1 MALNNPN
8 KDVAAVEDD
17 QAYAYEDGQLDYPH
31 HSIEGAVVDMAQT
44 ALAQPP
50 VHAAIMQQQQST
62 GVTVPSTYV
71 PPEQK
76 NLNRSYGTAINV
88 TLQTDGRFKV
98 TSGEDFSKLNQVF
111 HCFTQGFS
119 YTCAASALFPKKGS
133 GQLDIRADEPDD
145 LLYIPVPDHVVK
157 DGRLVGNID
166 NSILYDG
173 ELFGEW
179 VARKKAEGGK
189 LRLDIKQTIYAV
201 LDEDGTHPSDGL
213 PITMTIPKESQ
224 KVYTRAT
231 DSFESKN
238 AMARLRGKPEMATPP
253 APFEHRLKVSP
264 GVRNESGDFPFT
276 PWNFEV
282 VPF

>member
-8 KDVAAVEDD
+8 TPVPAMEDD
-17 QAYAYEDGQLDYPH
+17 QAYAYDEGQLEDQDYLP
-31 HSIEGAVVDMAQT
+31 EGTATEEPQYAV
-44 ALAQPP
+44 ALVNQNTGLANVAYEQP
-50 VHAAIMQQQQST
+50 A
-62 GVTVPSTYV
+62 
-71 PPEQK
+71 QK
-76 NLNRSYGTAINV
+76 NLNRAYGTAINV

-98 TSGEDFSKLNQVF
+98 TSGKDFSELNQMF

-119 YTCAASALFPKKGS
+119 YTCAVSALFPKKGS

-145 LLYIPVPDHVVK
+145 LLYIPVDDSVVK

-166 NSILYDG
+166 HSVLYEG
-173 ELFGEW
+173 ELFGNW
-179 VARKKAEGGK
+179 AARKKAEGGK
-189 LRLDIKQTIYAV
+189 LRFDIKQTIYAV

-238 AMARLRGKPEMATPP
+238 AVARLRGKPEMTRPP
-253 APFEHRLKVSP
+253 APFEYRLKVSP
-264 GVRNESGDFPFT
+264 GVRNESSDFPFT

>member
-8 KDVAAVEDD
+8 KDAFVPSMEGD
-17 QAYAYEDGQLDYPH
+17 QTYADDGQLDYPMAYPPA
-31 HSIEGAVVDMAQT
+31 ETVVQGATPMSYPVAPITQNT
-44 ALAQPP
+44 AAVPYEQP
-50 VHAAIMQQQQST
+50 V
-62 GVTVPSTYV
+62 
-71 PPEQK
+71 QK
-76 NLNRSYGTAINV
+76 NLNRSYGTAINI
-88 TLQTDGRFKV
+88 TLQTDGKFKV
-98 TSGEDFSKLNQVF
+98 TSGEDFSKLNQTF

-133 GQLDIRADEPDD
+133 GQLDIRADEDD

-157 DGRLVGNID
+157 DGRLVGNIND
-166 NSILYDG
+166 SVLYDG

-179 VARKKAEGGK
+179 VARKKTEGGK
-189 LRLDIKQTIYAV
+189 VRLDIKQTIYAV

-253 APFEHRLKVSP
+253 APFEYRLKVSP